1 MPLYQY
7 IKATPKRRIR
17 RPVIL
22 SFFLMGVGGGIL
34 LWVAWPIISFTLFSA
49 PLFGVTITPI
59 PNSAVVAT
67 VATMLPQ
74 AVLAASPGEAVQGVA
89 DYTNAN
95 LWYPTSPQKK
105 VVTPVNSYKVSIP
118 KLKIEDAMVTIAGDD
133 LNKSL
138 IHYGGTGLPG
148 EYGNAV
154 VFGHSV
160 LPQFFNRKD
169 YRTMFSTLPTLAV
182 GDDIFVTY
190 DGITYKYKVY
200 EMVVR
205 DPGDLA
211 ALEQKYDD
219 SYLTLI
225 TCVPPGTLFERLNVK
240 ARLVRI

>member
-1 MPLYQY
+1 MLYQY
-7 IKATPKRRIR
+7 IKVKPKRPLR

-34 LWVAWPIISFTLFSA
+34 LWVAWPIISFTLFRA
-49 PLFGVTITPI
+49 PLFAGTITPI
-59 PNSAVVAT
+59 PNSTGVVTSVAT
-67 VATMLPQ
+67 ILPQ
-74 AVLAASPGEAVQGVA
+74 TVLAASPGETGVV

-105 VVTPVNSYKVSIP
+105 VVTQVNSYKLSIP
-118 KLKIEDAMVTIAGDD
+118 KLKIENAIATIAGDD
-133 LNKSL
+133 LNRSL
-138 IHYGGTGLPG
+138 VHYGGTGLPG

-160 LPQFFNRKD
+160 LPQFFDPKD
-169 YRTMFSTLPTLAV
+169 YKTIFSTLPALAV
-182 GDDIFVTY
+182 GDDIFVAY

-200 EMVVR
+200 EMIVR
-205 DPGDLA
+205 DPSDLA

-225 TCVPPGTLFERLNVK
+225 TCVPPGTLWKRLNVK